1 MQITDRGTD
10 RLYSVSGKLLF
21 CIEIQSKKLKQAGR
35 EEQAEFLIKT
45 TVLFSFKIL
54 KVIKAHL

>member
-1 MQITDRGTD
+1 MQITDQGTD

-21 CIEIQSKKLKQAGR
+21 CIEIQSKKLKAGR

-54 KVIKAHL
+54 EVIKAHL